1 MRYIILLVSLLATL
15 PSLAGS
21 PAAGSPAAG
30 RTKLVID
37 KTRSTATY
45 TMKHPMHTW
54 DGVSRDVNGAL
65 IYNADTKQIENVAI
79 VVKVASFDTK
89 NANRDSHA
97 IEVLDGIKYPTV
109 SFTAQDIRSNPDGT
123 LAIVGKLTFH
133 GVTRPLT
140 IQATRQ
146 ETTDGFRVEGTFPI
160 SLTDYQIEKP
170 SLMMVPV
177 EDVMTMKFNLA
188 FKQITPLVS
197 R

>member
-1 MRYIILLVSLLATL
+1 MRYILFFLCALVTGTGFAF
-15 PSLAGS
+15 S
-21 PAAGSPAAG
+21 PADG

-37 KTRSTATY
+37 KSRSTATY

-65 IYNADTKQIENVAI
+65 IYNSDTKRIENVAI
-79 VVKVASFDTK
+79 VIKVASFDTK

-123 LAIVGKLTFH
+123 LAVSGKLTFH

-140 IQATRQ
+140 IQVTRQ
-146 ETTDGFRVEGTFPI
+146 DTSDGFRVEGTFPI

-177 EDVMTMKFNLA
+177 EDVMTMKFSLT
-188 FKQITPLVS
+188 FKRPAAS
-197 R
+197 